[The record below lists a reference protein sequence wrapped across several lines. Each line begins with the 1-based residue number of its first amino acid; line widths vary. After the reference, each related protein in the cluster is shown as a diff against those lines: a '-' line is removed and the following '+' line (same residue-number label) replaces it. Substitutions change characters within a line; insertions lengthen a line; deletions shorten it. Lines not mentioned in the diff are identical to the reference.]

1 MSCSDFSSKYP
12 QNRGF
17 CRQRPKRSNSRKSYY
32 QVIFCYKTI
41 STHKS
46 WIDSYP
52 KPHLWKKKLD
62 QNSKAKA
69 MWPPITK
76 KAGLQDRP
84 FLVFSYQQDLKVLKI
99 TLVFYCC
106 GSLVIYILP
115 VFSTVPRKKSLFENF
130 MLWYLC
136 CRISNYGDYGPL
148 GYGLSCCGGHCSGTC
163 TFIHFH
169 LGILCTQRFDLIDFV

>member
-1 MSCSDFSSKYP
+1 MRNRKWNRAFIWITRVCCFVNYPGFSGSVPTRVPSLIWPFWPLKAENP
-12 QNRGF
+12 VFGGF
-17 CRQRPKRSNSRKSYY
+17 WWK
-32 QVIFCYKTI
+32 IT

-46 WIDSYP
+46 WTDFYP
-52 KPHLWKKKLD
+52 KPHSRKKNLA

-84 FLVFSYQQDLKVLKI
+84 FLVFSYHLDLKVLKI

-115 VFSTVPRKKSLFENF
+115 VFSTVPWKKSLFENF
-130 MLWYLC
+130 MLWSRS
-136 CRISNYGDYGPL
+136 CRISN
-148 GYGLSCCGGHCSGTC
+148 
-163 TFIHFH
+163 
-169 LGILCTQRFDLIDFV
+169 